1 MKASTSKTRKPAAAR
16 IQLPARLQINNLDA
30 LYAEL
35 CKLLGSK
42 KKHLV
47 VDGGEITL
55 VDSAGV
61 QLLVAFFRSFI
72 AGGGRVEW
80 DNYSVQLYQMADEL
94 GISGQLG
101 GSHAQETGFAV

>member
-1 MKASTSKTRKPAAAR
+1 MQDGREISMKANNSRTRKPAITR

-35 CKLLGSK
+35 GKLLSSK
-42 KKHLV
+42 KKHVV
-47 VDGGEITL
+47 VDGGDLTM

-72 AGGGRVEW
+72 AVGGMVTWE
-80 DNYSVQLYQMADEL
+80 NYSVQLYQMADEL

-101 GSHAQETGFAV
+101 G

>member
-1 MKASTSKTRKPAAAR
+1 MKASNSKTRKPVVTK

-30 LYAEL
+30 LYAEF

-42 KKHLV
+42 KKNVV

-72 AGGGRVEW
+72 ASGGVITWE
-80 DNYSVQLYQMADEL
+80 NYSVQLYQMADEL

-101 GSHAQETGFAV
+101 G

>member
-1 MKASTSKTRKPAAAR
+1 MKASNSKTRKTAVAK
-16 IQLPARLQINNLDA
+16 IQLPSRLQINNLDG

-35 CKLLGSK
+35 CKLLTSK
-42 KKHLV
+42 KQHVV

-72 AGGGRVEW
+72 AGGGKVEW
-80 DNYSVQLYQMADEL
+80 ENYSVQLYQMADEL
-94 GISGQLG
+94 GIAGQLG
-101 GSHAQETGFAV
+101 G